1 MSNSQAIE
9 AIYLLRR
16 GEHLDVMNY
25 IKNFNGRG
33 GFMYNNDAEYAVV
46 SQKTEDLLDSNGM
59 HSGGS
64 WGCMLR
70 TIQAVLNEE
79 TTVEQLIEEDHI
91 SDERYL
97 EWKREQAQQAQ
108 AQQAQQEK
116 AQQAQ
121 AQVEQ
126 EQAQVEQE

>member
-25 IKNFNGRG
+25 IKNFNSRG
-33 GFMYNNDAEYAVV
+33 GFMYNDDAEYAVV

-70 TIQAVLNEE
+70 TIQTVLNGE
-79 TTVEQLIEEDHI
+79 TTVEQLIEEDRI

-108 AQQAQQEK
+108 AQEK
-116 AQQAQ
+116 AQAQ
-121 AQVEQ
+121 AQV
-126 EQAQVEQE
+126 VEQE

>member
-25 IKNFNGRG
+25 IKNFNSRG
-33 GFMYNNDAEYAVV
+33 GFMYNDDAEYAVV

-70 TIQAVLNEE
+70 TIQAVLNRE
-79 TTVEQLIEEDHI
+79 TTVEQLIEEDRI

-108 AQQAQQEK
+108 AQAQEK
-116 AQQAQ
+116 AQ
-121 AQVEQ
+121 V
-126 EQAQVEQE
+126 EQAQVVEQE